1 MENCCERKKYRS
13 DDEKKLLINRLS
25 RIEGQIRGMKNMVE
39 CDDYCADILV
49 QAAAVNAA
57 VQGFE
62 KELLSSHIKTCVSD
76 DIKKGNIEKVDE
88 LIGLIGKFFR

>member
-1 MENCCERKKYRS
+1 M
-13 DDEKKLLINRLS
+13 
-25 RIEGQIRGMKNMVE
+25 
-39 CDDYCADILV
+39 

-88 LIGLIGKFFR
+88 LIALIGKFLK

>member
-1 MENCCERKKYRS
+1 MENCCERKKHRS

-39 CDDYCADILV
+39 CDAYCADILV

-62 KELLSSHIKTCVSD
+62 KEHLSSHIKTCVSD

-88 LIGLIGKFFR
+88 LIALIGKFLK

>member
-13 DDEKKLLINRLS
+13 DDEKKLLINRHS

-39 CDDYCADILV
+39 CDAYCADILV

-62 KELLSSHIKTCVSD
+62 KELLASHIKTCVSD

-88 LIGLIGKFFR
+88 LIALIGKFLR

>member
-1 MENCCERKKYRS
+1 MDNCCGRTKHRS

-39 CDDYCADILV
+39 CDAYCADILV

-62 KELLSSHIKTCVSD
+62 KEL
-76 DIKKGNIEKVDE
+76 
-88 LIGLIGKFFR
+88 